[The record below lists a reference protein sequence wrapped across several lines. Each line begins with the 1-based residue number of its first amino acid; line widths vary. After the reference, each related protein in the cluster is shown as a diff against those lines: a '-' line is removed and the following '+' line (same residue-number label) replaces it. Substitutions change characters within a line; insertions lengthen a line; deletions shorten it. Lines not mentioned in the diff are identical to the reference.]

1 MLFSTQSQQSQNL
14 VEGEALPC
22 SFVRFIFAASG
33 WHQLAVSAISVAVFL
48 LDAAPIETQRRIIDA
63 AVKGGTASTI
73 LTLIAAQCALIV
85 AFALSKLV
93 MNVYRAWLGE
103 SAMRALRVL
112 VEERLARTDVP
123 EDHPNSG
130 TGLAMIFAEADDV
143 GAFVG
148 SSISEPIVEAGFL
161 ISVFAYLAALE
172 SRMALLSLAVLA
184 PQFVFVPLMQ
194 RAINRRVARRTQTLR
209 QFGNDMLA
217 AVPFI
222 GNGRNVERLD
232 EVFALDMGVIKLK
245 FSLNF
250 LMKSYLFVRQ
260 HPCSRHW
267 QPARHSRASRDR
279 DGDHLSLGDGK
290 GRRSV
295 ERRGRLGAEFLGCGR
310 EVRADRA
317 GHRNDRWRRGAE
329 TKSVPGEGQDFG
341 RLKTTPMHSLRR
353 EGARARRGCARWRS
367 RVPGRRG
374 LHRQGLHRFRQ
385 PPNAQPPV
393 RTAMRRY
400 AIRPAPSGSCW
411 TFAELSRAACAPL
424 WRSPGNPA
432 LRGGTGSLTD
442 VLKALAQ
449 RSSGTLG
456 GSVLP
461 GWPWIRATS

>member
-22 SFVRFIFAASG
+22 SFVRFIFAVSG

-85 AFALSKLV
+85 AFGLSKLV

-103 SAMRALRVL
+103 SATRALRVL

-123 EDHPNSG
+123 EDQPNSG

-250 LMKSYLFVRQ
+250 LMNLTYSFGSILVLGIGSLLVIRGQAEIATVITFLSATGKVVDPWNDVVDWARNFSVAAVKYELIVR
-260 HPCSRHW
+260 
-267 QPARHSRASRDR
+267 
-279 DGDHLSLGDGK
+279 GIGMIGGDGAPK
-290 GRRSV
+290 PKVSLAKDRTSV
-295 ERRGRLGAEFLGCGR
+295 
-310 EVRADRA
+310 D
-317 GHRNDRWRRGAE
+317 
-329 TKSVPGEGQDFG
+329 
-341 RLKTTPMHSLRR
+341 
-353 EGARARRGCARWRS
+353 
-367 RVPGRRG
+367 
-374 LHRQGLHRFRQ
+374 
-385 PPNAQPPV
+385 
-393 RTAMRRY
+393 
-400 AIRPAPSGSCW
+400 
-411 TFAELSRAACAPL
+411 
-424 WRSPGNPA
+424 
-432 LRGGTGSLTD
+432 
-442 VLKALAQ
+442 
-449 RSSGTLG
+449 
-456 GSVLP
+456 
-461 GWPWIRATS
+461 